1 MSAIK
6 PIRTDEDLNAALVRV
21 EEIFDAEP
29 GTPEDDELGV
39 LLDLVEY
46 YESKNYPIPMP
57 DPISAIKFRMDQ
69 ANLTP
74 RDLVPFIGSR
84 ARVSEVLSGKRAITM
99 SMARA
104 LHQHL
109 GIPADVLLQEP
120 GAGLPD
126 AIPGLEYS
134 RFPLKAM
141 AKAGWI
147 EDARNL
153 KDQAEELITALMERA
168 GGREFAV
175 APLYRK
181 NDSRRINA
189 KTDDYALRA
198 WCWQVLAQANER
210 EYPAGYQ
217 TDSVNPDLLRQVAR
231 MSVLPD
237 GPVQARDFLAQR
249 GVAMEYVPHL
259 PRTHLDGAALKSHEG
274 RPVIGLTLRYD
285 RIDNFWYTLLH
296 ELAHVGLHLDSC
308 SGESGFV
315 DDHSLRGVE
324 SGSGDNKEQEA
335 DRWAQNALIP
345 PDVWEEGILLV
356 DPSPMAVIAM
366 ASQAGVHPA
375 IIAGR
380 VRYDSGNYR
389 FLSQFVG
396 TGEVRRWFGEEC
408 T

>member
-6 PIRTDEDLNAALVRV
+6 PIRTDEDLEAALARI

-39 LLDLVEY
+39 LLDLVEH
-46 YESKNYPIPMP
+46 YESRHHPIPMP
-57 DPISAIKFRMDQ
+57 DPISAIRFRMDQ

-74 RDLVPFIGSR
+74 RDLAPFIGSR
-84 ARVSEVLSGKRAITM
+84 AKVSEVLAGKRAITM

-120 GAGLPD
+120 GARLPD
-126 AIPGLEYS
+126 AIPGMEFS

-153 KDQAEELITALMERA
+153 KDHAEELVGALMERA
-168 GGREFAV
+168 GGRVFAQ

-198 WCWQVLAQANER
+198 WCWQVLAQANAQD
-210 EYPAGYQ
+210 YPSDYQAGV
-217 TDSVNPDLLRQVAR
+217 VNPELLRQVAQ

-237 GPVQARDFLAQR
+237 GPVQARDFLVQR
-249 GVAMEYVPHL
+249 GIALEYVPHL

-296 ELAHVGLHLDSC
+296 ELAHVGLHLDDCSC
-308 SGESGFV
+308 DRGFV
-315 DDHSLRGVE
+315 DDHNLQSVE

-335 DRWAQNALIP
+335 DGWAQDALIP
-345 PDVWEEGILLV
+345 PEVWEEDVLMV

-375 IIAGR
+375 IVAGR
-380 VRYDSGNYR
+380 VRYLSGNYR

-396 TGEVRRWFGEEC
+396 TGEVRRWFEED
-408 T
+408 